1 MTNDSHH
8 NPEALDKLAEDWT
21 VLPNPNPASDAKREE
36 LIDRPAFG
44 QVFSDSMAHMTWTKG
59 EGWNDRRIEPYAPL
73 KMDPGASVLL
83 SLIHI

>member
-44 QVFSDSMAHMTWTKG
+44 QVFSDSMAHMTWT
-59 EGWNDRRIEPYAPL
+59 
-73 KMDPGASVLL
+73 
-83 SLIHI
+83 